1 MSVFSERLRAERKK
15 AKLTQ
20 EDMARQLGIT
30 RAAYTLYET
39 DKTQPSLESAAKIAE
54 ILKTSLDYLTGRY
67 SK

>member
-1 MSVFSERLRAERKK
+1 MSAFSERLRAERKK

-20 EDMARQLGIT
+20 EQMANQLGIT

-39 DKTQPSLESAAKIAE
+39 DKTQPTLETATKIAE

-67 SK
+67 S

>member
-20 EDMARQLGIT
+20 EDMAKQLGIT

-67 SK
+67 NK